1 MNGWIIALMIII
13 AALIVFIAVILIRFI
28 FGSGKSA
35 PSDIHISGGADI
47 NDGRIKDDNNYL
59 KAIQYTMNKTVYYS
73 EDKIG
78 KNSGFNIQIQ
88 NMNTG
93 SVKDV
98 SVRGEFVI
106 GRSAE
111 NVMLVINDKCVSSR
125 HCCLNVYNDRLFISD
140 CNSSNH
146 TFLNGKMIT
155 DITELRSGDTI
166 KIGNTFLKVYF

>member
-88 NMNTG
+88 N
-93 SVKDV
+93 
-98 SVRGEFVI
+98 
-106 GRSAE
+106 
-111 NVMLVINDKCVSSR
+111 VMLVINDKCVSSR